1 MRVGKTRVAQMETG
15 IKVEMYRHREQ
26 EDIAENES

>member
-1 MRVGKTRVAQMETG
+1 MQVGKTRVAQTETS
-15 IKVEMYRHREQ
+15 IEAEMYRHGEQ